1 MDETEVYFM
10 ELTHMI
16 VEAGMAKVCKIG
28 QLAGDPGRQV
38 QGSWLAGL
46 PLPREGQSFFLL
58 KPSSDGMKPPTSHIT
73 EGNLLYPKS
82 AGMNVNLF

>member
-1 MDETEVYFM
+1 M

-46 PLPREGQSFFLL
+46 PLPRGGQSFF
-58 KPSSDGMKPPTSHIT
+58 S
-73 EGNLLYPKS
+73 
-82 AGMNVNLF
+82 

>member
-1 MDETEVYFM
+1 MYETEVYFM
-10 ELTHMI
+10 ELTHII

-46 PLPREGQSFFLL
+46 PLPRGGQSFF
-58 KPSSDGMKPPTSHIT
+58 S
-73 EGNLLYPKS
+73 
-82 AGMNVNLF
+82 